1 MLQININKDEN
12 LQDACNIFISALLPH
27 DNYDSAYYHMI
38 TMIENRI
45 REIRTSHGLS
55 QEALAT
61 IIDSTQQSIS
71 RMENNTQAITAKALI
86 MMSEYFNVSTGYL
99 LGISDI
105 KRDLNGQMRMNQEME
120 DCYDIVLHYRNLT
133 ETNKKTLSCILK
145 RLEQAQL
152 EEKELYIKDVGDYA
166 KDSYM

>member
-1 MLQININKDEN
+1 
-12 LQDACNIFISALLPH
+12 
-27 DNYDSAYYHMI
+27 
-38 TMIENRI
+38 MIENRI

-99 LGISDI
+99 LGISDQYCYFQKKHKDKVYVCYTDLLCMDAGGGSVCNGNDGSRSA
-105 KRDLNGQMRMNQEME
+105 KRYPFRCRQCHLQA
-120 DCYDIVLHYRNLT
+120 LHASAFRPD
-133 ETNKKTLSCILK
+133 
-145 RLEQAQL
+145 QP
-152 EEKELYIKDVGDYA
+152 LYESQKQ
-166 KDSYM
+166 S

>member
-1 MLQININKDEN
+1 
-12 LQDACNIFISALLPH
+12 
-27 DNYDSAYYHMI
+27 MI
-38 TMIENRI
+38 VNRI

-71 RMENNTQAITAKALI
+71 RMENNTQTITAKALI

-120 DCYDIVLHYRNLT
+120 DCYDIVLHYRNPT
-133 ETNKKTLSCILK
+133 ETNKKTLSCVLK

-152 EEKELYIKDVGDYA
+152 EEKELYIIVLKC
-166 KDSYM
+166 